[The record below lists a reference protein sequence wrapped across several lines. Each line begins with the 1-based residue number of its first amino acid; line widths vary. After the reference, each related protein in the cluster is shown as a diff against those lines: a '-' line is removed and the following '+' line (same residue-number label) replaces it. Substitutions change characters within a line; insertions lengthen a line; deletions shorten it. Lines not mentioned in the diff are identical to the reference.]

1 MFWKAAKKRPDSRK
15 MALEFPKKRR
25 QNGVFGPLFGAEI
38 RRKGAQ
44 YGVCGGFWWEK
55 RVFWRFL
62 LRKMWFLHKKTCF
75 LRVFT

>member
-44 YGVCGGFWWEK
+44 YGVCGRKNG
-55 RVFWRFL
+55 VFG
-62 LRKMWFLHKKTCF
+62 
-75 LRVFT
+75 